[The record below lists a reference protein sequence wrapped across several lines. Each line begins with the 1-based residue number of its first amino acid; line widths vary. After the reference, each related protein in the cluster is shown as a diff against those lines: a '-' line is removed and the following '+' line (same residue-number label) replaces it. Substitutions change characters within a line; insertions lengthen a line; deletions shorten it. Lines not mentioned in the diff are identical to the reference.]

1 MKHSRIFIIA
11 LLLMPVAM
19 ACHSV
24 DDYERNPV
32 GNFDALWSIMDE
44 HYCFFDEKG
53 VDWDSVYRE
62 YRPRVNG
69 GTNSIELFQICSE
82 MLNELH
88 DGHVNLIGWYSVSYY
103 KKWWSDYPQN
113 YDQRLVD
120 EHYLH
125 FNGLQRN
132 GLTYYMLRDSVAYM
146 RYPTF
151 AVSPGDGTL
160 DWALAILSKCPG
172 LIIDIRDNGG
182 GDLTNVELFVRR
194 FIKERTL
201 AGYICHKT
209 GKGHNDFSKPYPI
222 YYEPAEKVH
231 IKWHKPIVVLV
242 NRSTYS
248 AANNFVAVMRNLEG
262 VTIVGDVTGGG
273 SGLPFSSETPYGWT
287 VRFSSSPMYDANMQS
302 TESGIAPDI
311 RIDLDPEQALQG
323 VDTMLEVAI
332 NTILSQI

>member
-32 GNFDALWSIMDE
+32 GNFDALWSIIDE

-69 GTNSIELFQICSE
+69 GTNSIELFKICSE
-82 MLNELH
+82 MLNELR
-88 DGHVNLIGWYSVSYY
+88 DGHVNLVGWYSVSYY
-103 KKWWSDYPQN
+103 KNWWSDYPQN

-132 GLTYYMLRDSVAYM
+132 GITYYMLRDSVAYI
-146 RYPTF
+146 RYPSF
-151 AVSPGDGTL
+151 AISPGESTL
-160 DWALAILSKCPG
+160 DWSLAILSKCPG

-194 FIKERTL
+194 FIKDRTL

-222 YYEPAEKVH
+222 YYEPAEKEH